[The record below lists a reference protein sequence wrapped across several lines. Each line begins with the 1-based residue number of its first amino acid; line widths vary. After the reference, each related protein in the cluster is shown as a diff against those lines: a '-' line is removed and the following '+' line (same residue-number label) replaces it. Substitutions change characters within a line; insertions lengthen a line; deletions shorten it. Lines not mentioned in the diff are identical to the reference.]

1 MVATGDGIAADTQM
15 PCPTLY
21 VSNLPT
27 SKVNLETQKKMLLM
41 LFNHFGKVVEVRA
54 TKGRTK
60 RGQAWVSFESQ
71 DACSAAL
78 QARQGFN
85 FFDKPLKLSFAKA
98 TSDVLTK
105 KDGSFVPRPQKE
117 CHVNVGSR
125 TSRKRRK
132 VVAGSV
138 STGVGVPHAGGAPGG
153 YHAPFAGNTTGATP
167 RGAAPAA
174 AVVTTAVVA
183 VPNKVLFATG
193 LNPATTAD
201 TLTQHF
207 SAFDGFVEV
216 RMVPGNKGMAFVE
229 FSNEST
235 AKPALLESQ
244 KKSFDGHVMQLAYA
258 KK

>member
-1 MVATGDGIAADTQM
+1 
-15 PCPTLY
+15 
-21 VSNLPT
+21 
-27 SKVNLETQKKMLLM
+27 LM

-54 TKGRTK
+54 TKGRAK

-85 FFDKPLKLSFAKA
+85 FFDQPLKLSFAKA
-98 TSDVLTK
+98 SSDVLTK
-105 KDGSFVPRPQKE
+105 KDNSFVPRPQKE
-117 CHVNVGSR
+117 RPVDVGAR

-132 VVAGSV
+132 VVAGSAA
-138 STGVGVPHAGGAPGG
+138 TGVGVPHAAPGFS
-153 YHAPFAGNTTGATP
+153 APFAGNTGV
-167 RGAAPAA
+167 AAPAA
-174 AVVTTAVVA
+174 AAAAAAVVT

-193 LNPATTAD
+193 LNPTTTAD

-207 SAFDGFVEV
+207 SAFDGFGEV

-229 FSNEST
+229 FSNEGAAQS
-235 AKPALLESQ
+235 ALLETQ